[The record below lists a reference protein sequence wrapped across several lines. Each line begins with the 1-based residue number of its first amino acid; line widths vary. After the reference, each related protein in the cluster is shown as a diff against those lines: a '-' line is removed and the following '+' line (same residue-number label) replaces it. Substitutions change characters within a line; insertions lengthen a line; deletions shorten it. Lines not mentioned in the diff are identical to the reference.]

1 MPAALPTDIT
11 LFAAALKSARVAIGM
26 NQRDL
31 AKKLSV
37 SPLVV
42 RKLESAEHIPDA
54 ALLQTIQK
62 QFSGLPHPLVQD
74 SSQLAD
80 EPAAQDVD
88 VTRIS
93 ADPTPSVKSASAQ
106 ISSFLAPVSI
116 AASLI
121 VQVIRGYEFIE
132 QIGEGGFGAVFRAR
146 QGSLGRDVAIKVVKP
161 ELAND
166 ADFIR
171 RFEAE
176 AELVARLEHPHIV
189 PLYDFWREPNAAFMV
204 MRLLKGGSL
213 SQFMQAKS
221 ETRAPIRLLP
231 LLRQISEA
239 LQAAHF
245 AGVIHRDF
253 KPANI
258 LLDELGNACLADFGV
273 AKQLLNDSGRT
284 IVGEVV
290 GSIAY
295 CAPEQ
300 LRTET
305 VSPATDVY
313 ALGLVTFELLAGRR
327 PFSATQPAL
336 MIEQH
341 LSHTPPRL
349 DEFLAE
355 APPAVSA
362 ILAQCLL
369 KDPSQRPQS
378 AIEFVREFES
388 ALRGTDANWLVR
400 SRIRLDEFLTPT
412 TIDHLLSEQDNP
424 YLGLA
429 SFDEC
434 DAPNF
439 FGREALIE
447 QLLSKM
453 EENQSHQRMLMVIG
467 PSGSGKSS
475 AVRAGLVPSLRKGK
489 IRGSEKWFISTFM
502 PGADPIASLAAALR
516 RVAIRDFDIEA
527 LLNRDSF
534 GLSNAIDRCLP
545 NEPGAE
551 LLLIVDQFE
560 ELFTLCSDEKVRG
573 RWLSLLSTALLDSH
587 CRLRIVLTLR
597 ADFLDRPLQYPDLAE
612 IVRERTVLVPAMSLD
627 ELERAIVGPAKRVGL
642 IFDEG
647 LVAAI
652 LDEVND
658 QLGALPLLQ
667 FSLSE
672 LFVRRKGRELK
683 LAKFREMGGVK
694 GALAGRA
701 ETAFESLDSTAQTAA
716 RQMFLRLTSLGE
728 GSEDT
733 RRRARQ
739 HEIDAMF
746 KVEPGKTALQSAL
759 AAFGSARLLT
769 FDRDASSHEN
779 TLEVAHEAL
788 LRSWARLREWLANSR
803 ASLRLQRQL
812 HDAAKHWHSN
822 QKDPSFLLS
831 GNRLAQFSMLLPHAV
846 DEPQTGESVPGLQTS
861 DVLLTDSEADFLQRS
876 LSFQQAQDDQEA
888 QRAARELASAQA
900 LAEQQTKAAQLA
912 RESVRVQQR
921 GNLRLRWLSAGL
933 TSILALAI
941 WQSVQIQR
949 RGKALELET
958 TRANVEAKSAFA
970 LSEFWQTLF
979 TNADP
984 NLAKGRE
991 LTVKDV
997 LREAAAKLNL
1007 SLKEAPQA
1015 RARLQLT
1022 IAQTY
1027 RQLGDFAAAK
1037 FAADGALSAVPRGN
1051 DDALRVQIQLERGRV
1066 LADLGESAAAISAL
1080 SEVKLLQEKLSAPAL
1095 ERATTLNI
1103 WASIL
1108 NDASKFDEAIVMLQE
1123 GLALRE
1129 KNAAPADEVASSA
1142 GNLAYALRQ
1151 LGRLSEAQ
1159 TLFSRVLSLRIGSL
1173 GQDHIETAL
1182 AAYNLAKT
1190 ERELGSFAAAEQ
1202 HFAQS
1207 LASFTKLFPD
1217 PQSPHPAMN
1226 LVRLDLAILK
1236 NWQNQPTEALALVE
1250 LVQKNLPESASDSLR
1265 MTVRLGLARS
1275 HFSLNNVKQALAELD
1290 QCLAIALDSSA
1301 NARCLS
1307 LRAEILAALNQPAQA
1322 LKAIEP
1328 AIAKLKIT
1336 EYADFDYANAL
1347 LIAASIA
1354 QDENVA
1360 SALRADAKALLRKM
1374 PEHWRAKQLLEKM
1387 LP

>member
-1 MPAALPTDIT
+1 
-11 LFAAALKSARVAIGM
+11 M
-26 NQRDL
+26 NQREL

-37 SPLVV
+37 SALLV
-42 RKLESAEHIPDA
+42 RKLESAEHLPDSTLLDTLMQQFKGLA
-54 ALLQTIQK
+54 AFASPVAAAAIANEPLQTVQDDHQTEATRVNVDGSAFVSTAK
-62 QFSGLPHPLVQD
+62 ASSSPQASAEFSPFLLVQ
-74 SSQLAD
+74 S
-80 EPAAQDVD
+80 AAA
-88 VTRIS
+88 T
-93 ADPTPSVKSASAQ
+93 
-106 ISSFLAPVSI
+106 
-116 AASLI
+116 LI
-121 VQVIRGYEFIE
+121 GQTVRGYEFIE

-146 QGSLGRDVAIKVVKP
+146 QSSLGRDVAIKVVKP

-204 MRLLKGGSL
+204 MRMLKGGSL
-213 SQFMQAKS
+213 SQFMHAKLD
-221 ETRAPIRLLP
+221 TRPALKLLP

-258 LLDELGNACLADFGV
+258 LLDEQGNACLADFGV
-273 AKQLLNDSGRT
+273 AKQLNNDSGRT
-284 IVGEVV
+284 MIGEVV

-300 LRTET
+300 LRSEA

-341 LSHTPPRL
+341 LSHVPPRL
-349 DEFLAE
+349 DEFVADT
-355 APPAVSA
+355 PPAISA
-362 ILAQCLL
+362 ILAQCLQ
-369 KDPSQRPQS
+369 KDPALRPQT
-378 AIEFVREFES
+378 AVEFVRELES
-388 ALRGTDANWLVR
+388 ALRGVDSNWLVH
-400 SRIRLDEFLTPT
+400 SRISLDEFATPT
-412 TIDHLLSEQDNP
+412 TFDHQFTEQDNP
-424 YLGLA
+424 YRGLA
-429 SFDEC
+429 SFDES

-439 FGREALIE
+439 FGREALVE
-447 QLLSKM
+447 QLLEKM
-453 EENQSHQRMLMVIG
+453 SDRAPHQRMLMVIG

-475 AVRAGLVPSLRKGK
+475 AVRAGLVPSLRKGA

-502 PGADPIASLAAALR
+502 PGPDPIASLAAALR
-516 RVAIRDFDIEA
+516 RVAIRDFNIEA

-534 GLSNAIDRCLP
+534 GLSAAIDRCLP

-560 ELFTLCSDEKVRG
+560 ELFTLCADEKVRAH
-573 RWLSLLSTALLDSH
+573 WLSLLTTTLLDTH
-587 CRLRIVLTLR
+587 CRLRIILTLR

-612 IVRERTVLVPAMSLD
+612 IVRERTALVPAMSLD
-627 ELERAIVGPAKRVGL
+627 ELERAIVGPARRVGL
-642 IFDEG
+642 VFEDG
-647 LVAAI
+647 LVPAI
-652 LDEVND
+652 LEEVTD

-672 LFVRRKGRELK
+672 LFTRRKGRELK
-683 LAKFREMGGVK
+683 LAIFRKMGGVK

-701 ETAFESLDSTAQTAA
+701 ETAFASLDSTAQTAA

-739 HEIDAMF
+739 YEIDAMF
-746 KVEPGKTALQSAL
+746 PIEPGKTGLKSAL
-759 AAFGSARLLT
+759 TAFGGARLLT

-788 LRSWARLREWLANSR
+788 LRSWSRLREWLQSSR
-803 ASLRLQRQL
+803 SALRLQRQL
-812 HDAAKHWHSN
+812 HESAKHWQAN
-822 QKDPSFLLS
+822 QKDVSFLLS
-831 GNRLAQFSMLLPHAV
+831 GNRLAQFSPLLPNAG
-846 DEPQTGESVPGLQTS
+846 DEPKELNPGLTEQTC
-861 DVLLTDSEADFLQRS
+861 DVLLTDSEAEFLQRS
-876 LSFQQAQDDQEA
+876 LAYQQSQDDQEA
-888 QRAARELASAQA
+888 QRAARELAGAQA
-900 LAEQQTKAAQLA
+900 LAEQQTKAAELA

-941 WQSVQIQR
+941 WQSVQIKQR
-949 RGKALELET
+949 SKALELET

-997 LREAAAKLNL
+997 LGEAATKLHL
-1007 SLKEAPQA
+1007 SLKDAPQA

-1027 RQLGDFAAAK
+1027 RQLGDFAAAEL
-1037 FAADGALSAVPRGN
+1037 AADGALDAVPLGV
-1051 DDALRVQIQLERGRV
+1051 DDALRVQIQLERGRA
-1066 LADLGESAAAISAL
+1066 LADAMKTVPAIAALAEA
-1080 SEVKLLQEKLSAPAL
+1080 KLLQDKLGAPAL
-1095 ERATTLNI
+1095 ERATTINI

-1108 NDASKFDEAIVMLQE
+1108 NDTRKFDEAIVMLKE

-1129 KNAAPADEVASSA
+1129 KNAAPSDDIASSA
-1142 GNLAYALRQ
+1142 GNLAFALRQ
-1151 LGRLSEAQ
+1151 LGQLSEAQ
-1159 TLFSRVLSLRIGSL
+1159 TLFSRVLALRIESL

-1182 AAYNLAKT
+1182 AAFNLAKT
-1190 ERELGSFAAAEQ
+1190 ERELGDFTAAEQ
-1202 HFAQS
+1202 HYTQS
-1207 LASFTKLFPD
+1207 IAIFGKLFPD
-1217 PQSPHPAMN
+1217 PKSPHPAMN
-1226 LVRLDLAILK
+1226 YLRLDLAIMK
-1236 NWQNQPTEALALVE
+1236 NWQNQPNEALVQIE
-1250 LVQKNLPESASDSLR
+1250 LVQKTLPESAYNFSMAVQLE
-1265 MTVRLGLARS
+1265 LARTYLS
-1275 HFSLNNVKQALAELD
+1275 FQKTDLALTQLSQCIAVASVARTAGVNLVK
-1290 QCLAIALDSSA
+1290 
-1301 NARCLS
+1301 ARCYS
-1307 LRAEILAALNQPAQA
+1307 LHAEILFAQNQPVLAQQSIESA
-1322 LKAIEP
+1322 IAILKAV
-1328 AIAKLKIT
+1328 
-1336 EYADFDYANAL
+1336 EYADIDYANAL
-1347 LIAASIA
+1347 LIAAGLA
-1354 QDENVA
+1354 KDEKMA
-1360 SALRADAKALLRKM
+1360 TAFRADAKALLIKM
-1374 PEHWRAKQLLEKM
+1374 PEQWRAKQLLKGM
-1387 LP
+1387 SI

>member
-1 MPAALPTDIT
+1 
-11 LFAAALKSARVAIGM
+11 M
-26 NQRDL
+26 NQREL

-37 SPLVV
+37 SALVV
-42 RKLESAEHIPDA
+42 RKLECAEHMPDA

-62 QFSGLPHPLVQD
+62 QFSGLPHPLVHD

-80 EPAAQDVD
+80 EPAAQDPVAQD
-88 VTRIS
+88 IEATRIS

-106 ISSFLAPVSI
+106 ISPFLAPVSI

-121 VQVIRGYEFIE
+121 GQVIRGYEFIE

-146 QGSLGRDVAIKVVKP
+146 QSSLGRDVAIKVVKP

-213 SQFMQAKS
+213 SQFMHAKT
-221 ETRAPIRLLP
+221 EARAPIRLLP

-258 LLDELGNACLADFGV
+258 LLDEHGNACLADFGV
-273 AKQLLNDSGRT
+273 AKQLNNDSGRT

-341 LSHTPPRL
+341 LSHVPPRL
-349 DEFLAE
+349 DEFVAE
-355 APPAVSA
+355 APTAVSA

-369 KDPSQRPQS
+369 KEPSQRPQS

-388 ALRGTDANWLVR
+388 ALRGTDSNWLVR
-400 SRIRLDEFLTPT
+400 SRITLDEFLTPT
-412 TIDHLLSEQDNP
+412 TIDHLLTEQDNP
-424 YLGLA
+424 YRGLA

-439 FGREALIE
+439 FGREALVE

-453 EENQSHQRMLMVIG
+453 EEKQTHQRMLMVIG

-475 AVRAGLVPSLRKGK
+475 VVRAGLVPSLRKGA

-502 PGADPIASLAAALR
+502 PGADPIASLAAALK

-560 ELFTLCSDEKVRG
+560 ELFTLCADEKVRG
-573 RWLSLLSTALLDSH
+573 HWLSLLSTTLLDSS

-597 ADFLDRPLQYPDLAE
+597 ADFLDRPLQYIDLAE
-612 IVRERTVLVPAMSLD
+612 IIRERTVLVPAMSLD
-627 ELERAIVGPAKRVGL
+627 ELERAIIGPARRAGL

-647 LVAAI
+647 LVPAI
-652 LDEVND
+652 LEEVSD

-672 LFVRRKGRELK
+672 LFTRRKGRELK
-683 LAKFREMGGVK
+683 LSMFREMGGVK

-701 ETAFESLDSTAQTAA
+701 ETAFASLDSTAQTAA
-716 RQMFLRLTSLGE
+716 RQIFLRLTSLGE

-746 KVEPGKTALQSAL
+746 PIEPGKAGLKSAL
-759 AAFGSARLLT
+759 AAFGGARLLT

-788 LRSWARLREWLANSR
+788 LRSWSRLREWLQSSR
-803 ASLRLQRQL
+803 SALRLQRQL
-812 HDAAKHWHSN
+812 HEAAKHWQAN
-822 QKDPSFLLS
+822 QKDVSFLLS
-831 GNRLAQFSMLLPHAV
+831 GNRLAQLSALLAGAREVPK
-846 DEPQTGESVPGLQTS
+846 DINPGLTEHAS
-861 DVLLTDSEADFLQRS
+861 DVLLTDSESEFLQRS
-876 LSFQQAQDDQEA
+876 LAYQQSQADQEA
-888 QRAARELASAQA
+888 ERAARELAGAQA
-900 LAEQQTKAAQLA
+900 LAEQQTRAAELA

-941 WQSVQIQR
+941 WQSVQIKQR
-949 RGKALELET
+949 SKALELET

-997 LREAAAKLNL
+997 LGKAAAKLNS
-1007 SLKEAPQA
+1007 SLKDAPQA

-1037 FAADGALSAVPRGN
+1037 LAADNALSAVPLGI
-1051 DDALRVQIQLERGRV
+1051 DDALRVQIQLERARV
-1066 LADLGESAAAISAL
+1066 LADSAQIAPAILAL
-1080 SEVKLLQEKLSAPAL
+1080 TEAKALQEKLGSPAL
-1095 ERATTLNI
+1095 ERAALINI

-1108 NDASKFDEAIVMLQE
+1108 NDQRKFDEATVMLRE
-1123 GLALRE
+1123 GLELRE
-1129 KNAAPADEVASSA
+1129 KNAATPSELASSA
-1142 GNLAYALRQ
+1142 SNLAFALFQTSRLLEAQAMFSKTLALRI
-1151 LGRLSEAQ
+1151 E
-1159 TLFSRVLSLRIGSL
+1159 SL
-1173 GQDHIETAL
+1173 GNEHIETAL
-1182 AAYNLAKT
+1182 TAFNLART
-1190 ERELGSFAAAEQ
+1190 ERSSGNFSSAEQ
-1202 HFAQS
+1202 HYAQ
-1207 LASFTKLFPD
+1207 ASAIFNKLFPD
-1217 PQSPHPAMN
+1217 PQGPHPAMS
-1226 LVRLDLAILK
+1226 VMRLDQAAMK
-1236 NWQNQPTEALALVE
+1236 NWQGLPAEAIALIELVEKTTPTLTDSLTMLMQVERARAHFALNQSTLALA
-1250 LVQKNLPESASDSLR
+1250 K
-1265 MTVRLGLARS
+1265 
-1275 HFSLNNVKQALAELD
+1275 LD
-1290 QCLAIALDSSA
+1290 QCLAISA
-1301 NARCLS
+1301 ERTSLNLPKARCLL
-1307 LRAEILAALNQPAQA
+1307 LRAEILARGNQRALAKDAITSA
-1322 LKAIEP
+1322 LAIF
-1328 AIAKLKIT
+1328 KST
-1336 EYADFDYANAL
+1336 EYADIDYANAL
-1347 LIAASIA
+1347 LVAANLSEDA
-1354 QDENVA
+1354 KLA
-1360 SALRADAKALLRKM
+1360 ALWRADAKARLAKM
-1374 PEHWRAKQLLEKM
+1374 PEHWRAKQLLEK
-1387 LP
+1387 LPR